1 MYFHTDKKQEFYTDE
16 KCFITEILNTPKV
29 KGMSVAQARV
39 EPGVTTQNHTLD
51 FDEAYY
57 ILKGKGEMQINSGEL
72 KVILPGDLAYIP
84 KQSKQRITNIGEED
98 LVFLCLCTPRF
109 IPEGYE
115 SKE

>member
-1 MYFHTDKKQEFYTDE
+1 MYFKTDKKQEFYTDE

-29 KGMSVAQARV
+29 EGMSVAQARV

-57 ILKGKGEMQINSGEL
+57 ILKGKGEMQINNGE
-72 KVILPGDLAYIP
+72 VRIITSGDLAYI
-84 KQSKQRITNIGEED
+84 SKHSTQRITNIGQDD

-109 IPEGYE
+109 VPDGYE